1 MHHFNYAR
9 IVAGVFILLLAAC
22 STPQTKALRNAAIT
36 GLPARAELSEVKFFA
51 QDAYQCGPASLAMLM
66 HHDKVEATPEQLKA
80 FLYLPDKQGSLQVE
94 MLATSRHYGLLAYVL
109 RPELQD
115 VLTEV
120 AAGNPVI
127 VLQNLGLNWYPLWH
141 YAVAIGYNLNQEELI
156 LRSGSNERLVMPFT
170 TFEHTWARSNYWAML
185 ALPSERLPQT
195 ALPENL
201 IPSIAA
207 LEFTSPKTNTWP
219 AYTASMQRWPNN
231 LLVSIAAGN
240 HAYNHGKLALA
251 EQIFLQLTQAHPDS
265 AAAFNNLAQTQSDQ
279 GKYKSALENIHRALE
294 IGGPLLPVMQKTLLE
309 IEQKKSTIPGEAV
322 IIRQ

>member
-1 MHHFNYAR
+1 MHYFNYAR

-22 STPQTKALRNAAIT
+22 STPQTKALRNAAPA
-36 GLPARAELSEVKFFA
+36 GLPARSELSEVKYFP

-66 HHDKVEATPEQLKA
+66 HKEKVNATPEQLKE

-109 RPELQD
+109 RPELLD
-115 VLTEV
+115 LLTEV

-127 VLQNLGLNWYPLWH
+127 VLQNLGLSWYPLWH
-141 YAVAIGYNLNQEELI
+141 YAVVIGYDLNQEELI

-170 TFEHTWARSNYWAML
+170 TFEHTWSRSQYWAML
-185 ALPSERLPQT
+185 ALPPERLPQT
-195 ALPENL
+195 AIPENL
-201 IPSIAA
+201 IPSLAA
-207 LEFTSPKTNTWP
+207 LEYTSPKTDTWP
-219 AYTASMQRWPNN
+219 AYTAAMQRWPND
-231 LLVSIAAGN
+231 LLVFIAAGN
-240 HAYNHGKLALA
+240 HAYNQGKLALA
-251 EQIFLQLTQAHPDS
+251 EQIFQQLTQDHPTS

-279 GKYKSALENIHRALE
+279 GKHKAALENIYRALE

-309 IEQKKSTIPGEAV
+309 IEQKKPTIPDEAV

>member
-22 STPQTKALRNAAIT
+22 STPQTKALHNAAPA
-36 GLPARAELSEVKFFA
+36 GLPVHTELSEVKYFP

-66 HHDKVEATPEQLKA
+66 HHEKVNATPEQLKD

-127 VLQNLGLNWYPLWH
+127 VLQNLGLSWYPLWH
-141 YAVAIGYNLNQEELI
+141 YAVVIGYDLNQEELI

-170 TFEHTWARSNYWAML
+170 TFEHTWARSQYWAML
-185 ALPSERLPQT
+185 ALTPERLPQT
-195 ALPENL
+195 AIPENL

-207 LEFTSPKTNTWP
+207 LEFTSPKTDTRP
-219 AYTASMQRWPNN
+219 AYTAAMQRWPDN
-231 LLVSIAAGN
+231 LLVFIAAGN
-240 HAYNHGKLALA
+240 HAYNQGKLALA
-251 EQIFLQLTQAHPDS
+251 EQIFQQVAHDHPTS

-279 GKYKSALENIHRALE
+279 GKYEVALENIHRAME
-294 IGGPLLPVMQKTLLE
+294 IGGPLLPIMQKTLLE
-309 IEQKKSTIPGEAV
+309 IEQKKREATK
-322 IIRQ
+322 